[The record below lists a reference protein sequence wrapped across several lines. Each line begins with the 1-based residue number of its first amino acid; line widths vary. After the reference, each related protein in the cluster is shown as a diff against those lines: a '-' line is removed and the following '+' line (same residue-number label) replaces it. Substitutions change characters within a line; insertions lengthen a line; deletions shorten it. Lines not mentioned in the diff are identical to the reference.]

1 KLIELHKN
9 EKEQFEKHWED
20 INPFIKYGM
29 MNDDSFYKKVENI
42 VLFPSSSGNSTSLK
56 EYTER
61 NKEKLE
67 NKVLYCEDKEK
78 QASYVAMCKDQGLEV
93 IFLKNVIDVHFF
105 QFLESKNKDL
115 KFVAIDTEVS
125 DHLVDEDS
133 ESKTVDPVDNKTESD
148 KLNDIFKDALNN
160 DKLKIEVK
168 HLKSEKI
175 SGMLIEAEHVKR
187 LRSMSAMM
195 QGQKMP
201 SFDDYTLVV
210 NSNHSLVKNILTLNQ
225 ALDPEGKVKPLCQH
239 VYDLAS
245 LSQKQL
251 SGEELQSF
259 IERSNELLSG
269 YSKK

>member
-1 KLIELHKN
+1 
-9 EKEQFEKHWED
+9 
-20 INPFIKYGM
+20 
-29 MNDDSFYKKVENI
+29 
-42 VLFPSSSGNSTSLK
+42 
-56 EYTER
+56 
-61 NKEKLE
+61 
-67 NKVLYCEDKEK
+67 
-78 QASYVAMCKDQGLEV
+78 MCKDQGLEV

-125 DHLVDEDS
+125 EHLVDEDS
-133 ESKTVDPVDNKTESD
+133 ESKAVDPVDNKTESD

-195 QGQKMP
+195 QGQQMP

-269 YSKK
+269 YSQK